1 MKSGYVFLV
10 ILVFLSCN
18 NHEKKVEESLI
29 PESSNDTSFTET
41 DTSLTRNVS
50 HADGPY
56 FEKNEKGIVL
66 EKGTYKNGKQ
76 SGKRYLFFED
86 GKIKTE
92 ENYSEGNFEG
102 PFKEYFKNGNLYQEG
117 IYKNN
122 SMTGVWKTYYET
134 GELKEEV
141 SFVDNNENGP
151 FKEYHK
157 NGKTKYE
164 GTYKDGDHE
173 EGEMKVY
180 NEDGEII
187 KKLDCKKGICNT
199 VWIKKGYEDVKR

>member
-1 MKSGYVFLV
+1 
-10 ILVFLSCN
+10 
-18 NHEKKVEESLI
+18 
-29 PESSNDTSFTET
+29 
-41 DTSLTRNVS
+41 
-50 HADGPY
+50 
-56 FEKNEKGIVL
+56 
-66 EKGTYKNGKQ
+66 
-76 SGKRYLFFED
+76 
-86 GKIKTE
+86 
-92 ENYSEGNFEG
+92 
-102 PFKEYFKNGNLYQEG
+102 
-117 IYKNN
+117 
-122 SMTGVWKTYYET
+122 MTGVWKTYYET